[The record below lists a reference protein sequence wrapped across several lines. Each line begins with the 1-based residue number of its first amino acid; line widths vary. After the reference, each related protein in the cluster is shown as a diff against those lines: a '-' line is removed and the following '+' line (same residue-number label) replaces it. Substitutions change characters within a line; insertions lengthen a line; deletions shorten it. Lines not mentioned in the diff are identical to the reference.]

1 MSATSAGTGAAIPDG
16 TVPDGPLTIAQ
27 LAALAGVSTA
37 TVSKVVNGRSDV
49 AAATRAQI
57 EELIRTRG
65 YRRQRRPTKSAALI
79 DVLFHELRGLYAIE
93 ILNGVEEVAREHRL
107 GVVLSEMGG
116 RHVPGHDWVEEVLA
130 RRPVGV
136 VSVFSGLEPE
146 QTERLYSRDIPL
158 VLLDPTGD
166 PDHDAPSVGA
176 GNWNGG
182 LSATRHLIGLGH
194 RRIGV
199 ITGPDRMEASRA
211 RVDGYRAALDLAGIP
226 ADSALE
232 RHGDFTI
239 ETGRDLA
246 LDLLRTER
254 PTAIFA
260 CNDGTALGIYHA
272 AANLGLRIP
281 EDLSVV
287 GFDDLPKARW
297 MIPPLTTV
305 RQPLKDMG
313 TAAARMITALA
324 AGETLPQQRIE
335 LATELVV
342 RESTARPGTVTPTP
356 S

>member
-1 MSATSAGTGAAIPDG
+1 MSATSAGTGPA
-16 TVPDGPLTIAQ
+16 VPDGPLTIAQ

-79 DVLFHELRGLYAIE
+79 DVLFHELRGVYAIE

-107 GVVLSEMGG
+107 GVVLSELGG
-116 RHVPGHDWVEEVLA
+116 RHVPGQDWVEEALA

-136 VSVFSGLEPE
+136 VSVFSGLEPD

-166 PDHDAPSVGA
+166 PDHDAPSVGS

-211 RVDGYRAALDLAGIP
+211 RADGYRAALDLAGIP
-226 ADSALE
+226 ADPALE
-232 RHGDFTI
+232 RHGNFRI

-246 LDLLRTER
+246 FELLRLEDR

-260 CNDGTALGIYHA
+260 CNDGTALGVYHA
-272 AANLGLRIP
+272 AAKLGLRIP

-287 GFDDLPKARW
+287 GFDDLPETRW
-297 MIPPLTTV
+297 MIPPLTSV
-305 RQPLKDMG
+305 RQPLKEMG
-313 TAAARMITALA
+313 AAAARMITALA
-324 AGETLPQQRIE
+324 AGETLPHHRVE

-342 RESTARPGTVTPTP
+342 RESTARPGGR
-356 S
+356 